1 MMKQLTKMTPVLFAG
16 AAAAVIAAAP
26 VALADPAPCVNPD
39 GTACAVIGPDGAN
52 GAVPGGPAGVAGP
65 GGASGVIPSG
75 PGGAAGPGGA
85 SGCIP
90 GVGCL
95 NVGG

>member
-1 MMKQLTKMTPVLFAG
+1 MLKQLTKMTPVLFAG

-26 VALADPAPCVNPD
+26 VALADPWVTPD
-39 GTACAVIGPDGAN
+39 GTACAVIGPDGAS
-52 GAVPGGPAGVAGP
+52 GAVPGGPGGAAGP
-65 GGASGVIPSG
+65 GGATGAIPGGPSG
-75 PGGAAGPGGA
+75 TAGPGGA

-95 NVGG
+95 NVG